1 MMRRIMH
8 TEAWQNLWWRFVP
21 GTVIK
26 VKWPVGPI
34 TYWVVDEDH
43 LTHRESADPNDHY
56 RGWLEK
62 NVGKQ
67 CWDWDWQL
75 TDNDCAENVLTIKFR
90 KGKTDYATLAA
101 MRWS

>member
-1 MMRRIMH
+1 MMRRIIL
-8 TEAWQNLWWRFVP
+8 TTAWQKLWWRFVP

-26 VKWPVGPI
+26 VKWPVGAI